1 MDHYEHRSWPA
12 WHRHMIYV
20 FLGLHFLLRIRIK
33 FKKNP
38 ALTLP
43 QAQRLVAA
51 ALPLRTLTV
60 KGAIEIV
67 KYHMLRNYVAYVS
80 HRKKAIAKAQ
90 SLKIKTL

>member
-1 MDHYEHRSWPA
+1 M
-12 WHRHMIYV
+12 
-20 FLGLHFLLRIRIK
+20 
-33 FKKNP
+33 
-38 ALTLP
+38 P

-60 KGAIEIV
+60 EGAIEIV